1 MKHQLAKYI
10 VLFCVISGLGLL
22 ATDAMATVA
31 ANTQIINQATLSYN
45 DGTGVQTE
53 NASVAVTVSLVP
65 GLATL
70 DSPADQSS
78 VYTGANTTHT
88 YTYTITAGG
97 NGPDTYAV
105 TTAVAGSTN
114 TTGAGT
120 GGDTSFPLGATVTTS
135 GSTTTVLQV
144 PSDGTADSSVN
155 GIENG
160 DTVVVNGEVR
170 TVSGI
175 SDPASGTA
183 TITLGVALGAAPG
196 AGVSV
201 HEQRTFPVDV
211 LSGTIT
217 TVGTDITVTADTT
230 VTNSAGPATDQILST
245 YTSGQA
251 VLDKYVRNLTDAAGN
266 AGGAGAQS
274 FTVNG
279 ATNDYYT
286 GGVTGETGDVLE
298 YVLVA
303 SNNGGAQVTACSIA
317 DVLPTAFITFN
328 SDAYGVSQDFA
339 YIDEGGSE
347 TNLTEDPAD
356 DAATLSGA
364 NLTVNVGAGATSG
377 AGGTIDPGN
386 DVRVAYQVTID

>member
-10 VLFCVISGLGLL
+10 VLFCVISGLGLIT
-22 ATDAMATVA
+22 TDAMATVA

-70 DSPADQSS
+70 DSPADQTS
-78 VYTGANTTHT
+78 VYTGVNTTHT

-97 NGPDTYAV
+97 NGPDTYTV

-114 TTGAGT
+114 TTGAST

-201 HEQRTFPVDV
+201 YEQRTFPVDD

-230 VTNSAGPATDQILST
+230 VTNSAGPATDQVMST

-251 VLDKYVRNLTDAAGN
+251 VLDKYVRNFTDAAGN

-286 GGVTGETGDVLE
+286 GGVTGDTGDVLE

-303 SNNGGAQVTACSIA
+303 SNNGGGQVTACTIA

-328 SDAYGVSQDFA
+328 SDAYGASQDFA

-377 AGGTIDPGN
+377 AGGTIDAGN